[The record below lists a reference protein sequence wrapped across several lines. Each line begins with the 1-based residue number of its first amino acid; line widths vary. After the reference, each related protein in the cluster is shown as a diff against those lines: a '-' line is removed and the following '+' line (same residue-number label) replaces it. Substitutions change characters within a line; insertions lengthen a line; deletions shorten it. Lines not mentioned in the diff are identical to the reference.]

1 MAKNNTN
8 KTPNIK
14 PMSKFEKQGQSKVI
28 NSYGAVGTLIQTMN
42 NGSLMINNFDQW
54 PYYHKLCAHYVAD
67 NQFVINNPALIKEDR
82 LLERLKAIL
91 ECNTLQG
98 IFRMPTNEFHFATG
112 VKSPQNVISAKLFP
126 RYFFCPR
133 CHQMNYYV
141 SDGQFPYCCGMP
153 KEQFSFVL
161 VSERGLI
168 YDIPWAKFLITDPA
182 VNVIYFNDD
191 DTKATNLNLTYTT
204 GGSAEHLEAKKVT
217 GNINGQNV
225 TRSLASLPIKTF
237 IDSGNIQY
245 KMAIRQGNNLCF
257 VKTVSSIYI
266 PEYQIPGIEKIV
278 LSTTKKIFVDN
289 AIPLS
294 ATALLNSL
302 RAQHPDTSTNLDHI
316 HYWIQEQESDANLD
330 VKDDSEYKFKEFD
343 FITSKETYDNPSEDI
358 SFNKFEINKWGILNL
373 YRIKKI
379 KVTHVQ
385 TGYSRLKPEGNI
397 QSIYSNPNIL
407 FYPGVELKGEGVLLQ
422 MNTSTLNAFLNN
434 EVFNV
439 RESDIGSM
447 IHSLSHCIMKELEFE
462 CGYPL
467 NSLKERLYYG
477 TEEIGGI
484 DQVKYAGIL
493 IYSASGSNS
502 SFGGISSL
510 FETIN
515 DELKISALIKNAY
528 ERAQDCPNDPICI
541 SEESNGNKGVC
552 YSCNLIPE
560 TSCEFF
566 NESLNRVAL
575 NDFYQNYCNDGVE

>member
-1 MAKNNTN
+1 
-8 KTPNIK
+8 
-14 PMSKFEKQGQSKVI
+14 MSRFEKQGQSKVI

-42 NGSLMINNFDQW
+42 NGSLMIDNFDKW
-54 PYYHKLCAHYVAD
+54 PYYRHLVNQYNRN
-67 NQFVINNPALIKEDR
+67 NQFVIDSPALIKEDR
-82 LLERLKAIL
+82 LLERLKVVL
-91 ECNTLQG
+91 NCNTLQG
-98 IFRMPTNEFHFATG
+98 IFRMPSNEFHHQNG
-112 VKSPQNVISAKLFP
+112 VKDLPKVISANLFP

-141 SDGQFPYCCGMP
+141 ADGQFPFCCRLP
-153 KEQFSFVL
+153 QEQFSFVL
-161 VSERGLI
+161 VSEKGLI
-168 YDIPWAKFLITDPA
+168 SDVPWARFLISDPA
-182 VNVIYFNDD
+182 VNVIHFNDD
-191 DTKATNLNLTYTT
+191 DTKATNLNLKYTT

-217 GNINGQNV
+217 GNIYGQNV

-237 IDSGNIQY
+237 IDSRNVSY

-257 VKTVSSIYI
+257 VKTLSSIYI
-266 PEYQIPGIEKIV
+266 PEYQIPVYEKAEL
-278 LSTTKKIFVDN
+278 LSTKRVMDRLGS
-289 AIPLS
+289 PLS
-294 ATALLNSL
+294 ATILLEYL
-302 RAQHPDTSTNLDHI
+302 RVTFPDTRTNLDHI
-316 HYWIQEQESDANLD
+316 QYWLQEQESG
-330 VKDDSEYKFKEFD
+330 VIVDDSEYKFKEFD
-343 FITSKETYDNPSEDI
+343 FITSKETYENPSEEI
-358 SFNKFEINKWGILNL
+358 SFSKFEINKWGIINL
-373 YRIKKI
+373 FKIKKI

-385 TGYSRLKPEGNI
+385 TGYTRLKPEGDI
-397 QSIYSNPNIL
+397 QLIYSNPNIL
-407 FYPGVELKGEGVLLQ
+407 FYPGVELKGEGILLQ
-422 MNTSTLNAFLNN
+422 MNTSTLNAYLNN
-434 EVFNV
+434 RAFGLLD
-439 RESDIGSM
+439 SDIYSM

-502 SFGGISSL
+502 SFGGIAAL
-510 FETIN
+510 FETLN

-560 TSCEFF
+560 ISCEFF